1 MNLTLTEADRTR
13 IAKAVHTAEAQT
25 SGEIVPVLAEISDGY
40 EDIALIWSAL
50 VAMLALAALAV
61 APHFYLA
68 LVDRVMGWW
77 GHEWQPRA
85 VLTLALAVATVKFTA
100 MWLLQLWRP
109 LRLALVPGPV
119 KHARVRARAV
129 AAFRLGTERR
139 TSGATGVVIYLSRGE
154 RRAEIVADAAIAG
167 KVPPETWAEP
177 MAAMLAEI
185 RAQRLADGLIAAISQ
200 VGTVLAAHLPRSD
213 DDVNELP
220 DRLIEV

>member
-13 IAKAVHTAEAQT
+13 IAEAVHAGEART

-61 APHFYLA
+61 APQFYLA

-85 VLTLALAVATVKFTA
+85 VLTLALAAATIKFIA

-119 KHARVRARAV
+119 KHARARARAV

-139 TSGATGVVIYLSRGE
+139 TTGATGVVIYLSRAE

-167 KVPPETWAEP
+167 KVAAETWAAP
-177 MAAMLAEI
+177 MAAMLDEI
-185 RAQRLADGLIAAISQ
+185 RHGRLADGLIAAISQ
-200 VGTVLAAHLPRSD
+200 VGAVLAAHFPRGD

>member
-1 MNLTLTEADRTR
+1 MNLTLADADRTR
-13 IAKAVHTAEAQT
+13 IAKAIHAAEAQT
-25 SGEIVPVLAEISDGY
+25 SGEIVPVLAESSDGY
-40 EDIALIWSAL
+40 EYIALLWSAL
-50 VAMLALAALAV
+50 IAMLALAALAV

-85 VLTLALAVATVKFTA
+85 VLTLALAVATIKFTA

-139 TSGATGVVIYLSRGE
+139 TVGTTGIVIYLSRAE

-167 KVPPETWAEP
+167 KVSPQTWAEP

-185 RAQRLADGLIAAISQ
+185 RNDRLADGLIAAIGQ
-200 VGTVLAAHLPRSD
+200 VGAVLAAHFPRGED
-213 DDVNELP
+213 DTNELP